1 VSNVPTNLIPTT
13 VTGLPEYTGSS
24 TLGYLP
30 YVVEGRTYKVQFS
43 NIAAVGAVPSSRT
56 IATGTGLT
64 GGGDLSADRTIA
76 IANGGVGTA
85 QLAASGVSAG
95 VYGSGTLVP
104 VLTVDATGRVTSA
117 TTAAVSVSGFVPTS
131 RSVIA
136 GTGLTGGGALTSD
149 VTLNV
154 NFSSSTPQALG
165 TATAGVSTAAARGDH
180 VHPAVNLADTSQT
193 QGALPLGRGGTGD
206 ALSPVAGAVVYSTGT
221 RFALTALG
229 LPGQVLMSDGANA
242 PQWATVSGIG
252 TVTSVNVSGGT
263 TGLTF
268 SGGPVTAAGTITMA
282 GTLAVG
288 NGGTGLTTLAANFVP
303 KGNGTA
309 AFSASQIFD
318 DGTNVGIGT
327 ASPGTKLDVN
337 GTTRSG
343 NFRVNA
349 GGTVTG
355 AGMWGI
361 DTILAF
367 NTGSTERMRIDSVG
381 NVGIGT
387 ASAAN
392 KLVVSN
398 AGANGF
404 EFDPATGIL
413 QTYNRATSLY
423 TGLLAYA
430 LEQRFFTGT
439 SPTEKMR
446 ITSGGELC
454 VGRTSSLNTGVLS
467 VLGTGTQAIT
477 TQVTVDGNSLIQGY
491 NSSTGLAFQVL
502 GTGQGY
508 YAGNLGIGTTSPAA
522 RIHTNGGAGGINGV
536 FESNTAADTRIEFRN
551 NATRA
556 GYLYWD
562 ANEVRLLADPTRS
575 LTSYTNGVE
584 RMRIDNAGNVGIGT
598 TSPTLLFQVG
608 SRGGMSSSGI
618 FQWGSALTGNNR
630 GVLSWD
636 TNTAI
641 IGTPQNLVFCANTE
655 TTERMR
661 LDSSGNLGVGTSPD
675 ARLWVLSPS
684 GASLRIGFNATSVN
698 YYDAA
703 TQIFRGSNGGTE
715 LMRLTSTGRLGIGA
729 SSPEATLVVAGTAG
743 SIAGA
748 GLAVS
753 ETSTGNSARLRIVQ
767 SAGFVTY
774 DATYSTGG
782 NQQVWSN
789 AGVERMR
796 LTEAG
801 LVGIGTAAPQ
811 NLLHLESASPVIRLR
826 DTDAAAGVYSTIS
839 GDNTTGSILISA
851 DSANAAASSAIAFLV
866 DGSERA
872 RISSVGDV
880 GIGTSSP
887 AVYTGYTTLDID
899 NATNGGLLNIKKA
912 GTTVGYLNGAS
923 GMLLLAQSN
932 DLKLTAT
939 GATSTM
945 QLSTNATERMRV
957 KANGQVRFIPLA
969 AAPGSPEAGDVYYD
983 STTNKLRC
991 YNGTTWNDLF

>member
-252 TVTSVNVSGGT
+252 TVTSVNVSGGA

-288 NGGTGLTTLAANFVP
+288 NGGTGLTSLTANFVP

-318 DGTNVGIGT
+318 NGTNVGIGT
-327 ASPGTKLDVN
+327 TSPSAKLHVV
-337 GTTRSG
+337 G
-343 NFRVNA
+343 NALF
-349 GGTVTG
+349 TG
-355 AGMWGI
+355 ASSQTLDIGTSTGI
-361 DTILAF
+361 AYIQSYGAGTAAAPIVFYTGTSERMRITAAGDVGVGTSAPTAKLSVGDAAAAKLNLMIGASERAYIDYTEATTLMRIDSDAIMAF
-367 NTGSTERMRIDSVG
+367 NTNNTERMRIL
-381 NVGIGT
+381 
-387 ASAAN
+387 SA
-392 KLVVSN
+392 
-398 AGANGF
+398 
-404 EFDPATGIL
+404 
-413 QTYNRATSLY
+413 
-423 TGLLAYA
+423 
-430 LEQRFFTGT
+430 
-439 SPTEKMR
+439 
-446 ITSGGELC
+446 GE
-454 VGRTSSLNTGVLS
+454 
-467 VLGTGTQAIT
+467 
-477 TQVTVDGNSLIQGY
+477 
-491 NSSTGLAFQVL
+491 
-502 GTGQGY
+502 
-508 YAGNLGIGTTSPAA
+508 
-522 RIHTNGGAGGINGV
+522 
-536 FESNTAADTRIEFRN
+536 
-551 NATRA
+551 
-556 GYLYWD
+556 
-562 ANEVRLLADPTRS
+562 
-575 LTSYTNGVE
+575 
-584 RMRIDNAGNVGIGT
+584 VGIGT

>member
-1 VSNVPTNLIPTT
+1 MSNVPTNLIPTT

-64 GGGDLSADRTIA
+64 GGGDLSANRTIA

-85 QLAASGVSAG
+85 QLAASVVSAG

-180 VHPAVNLADTSQT
+180 VHPAVDLADTSQT

-318 DGTNVGIGT
+318 NGTNVGIGTSSPGAKLAVVGTTKVGEGVASNTSKLMVNTLSGVAAGIQLFQDANESWIIQNPAASTVLTFSASGNERMRITSAGLVGIGT
-327 ASPGTKLDVN
+327 ASPGYRLDVANADGSALARFKDSDSAHNGIVISGDVN
-337 GTTRSG
+337 GGWIG
-343 NFRVNA
+343 NNLQITGEGIYCQNSINA
-349 GGTVTG
+349 
-355 AGMWGI
+355 
-361 DTILAF
+361 
-367 NTGSTERMRIDSVG
+367 MR
-381 NVGIGT
+381 
-387 ASAAN
+387 
-392 KLVVSN
+392 
-398 AGANGF
+398 
-404 EFDPATGIL
+404 
-413 QTYNRATSLY
+413 LY
-423 TGLLAYA
+423 TNS
-430 LEQRFFTGT
+430 LER
-439 SPTEKMR
+439 MR

-477 TQVTVDGNSLIQGY
+477 AQVTVNGNSLIQGY
-491 NSSTGLAFQVL
+491 SSSTSLSFQVI
-502 GTGQGY
+502 GTGQAY
-508 YAGNLGIGTTSPAA
+508 FADNVGIGVLAPAA
-522 RIHTNGGAGGINGV
+522 RIHTNGGSGGINAI
-536 FESNTAADTRIEFRN
+536 FESNTASETRIEYRN

-562 ANEVRLLADPTRS
+562 ANEVRHAADPTRS

-584 RMRIDNAGNVGIGT
+584 RMRILSSGEVGIGT
-598 TSPTLLFQVG
+598 IAPVARLTVGTGNFALTSLGAGSIGSTPATGTQKMVLGGNSATGVGNEIGWYPNTSFSGDTAQITSIATALGVSSAGALLF
-608 SRGGMSSSGI
+608 RTNSGA
-618 FQWGSALTGNNR
+618 QT
-630 GVLSWD
+630 
-636 TNTAI
+636 
-641 IGTPQNLVFCANTE
+641 TPG
-655 TTERMR
+655 ERMR
-661 LDSSGNLGVGTSPD
+661 
-675 ARLWVLSPS
+675 
-684 GASLRIGFNATSVN
+684 I
-698 YYDAA
+698 
-703 TQIFRGSNGGTE
+703 
-715 LMRLTSTGRLGIGA
+715 
-729 SSPEATLVVAGTAG
+729 
-743 SIAGA
+743 
-748 GLAVS
+748 
-753 ETSTGNSARLRIVQ
+753 
-767 SAGFVTY
+767 
-774 DATYSTGG
+774 DAT
-782 NQQVWSN
+782 
-789 AGVERMR
+789 
-796 LTEAG
+796 G
-801 LVGIGTAAPQ
+801 LVGIGTSSPQ

-826 DTDAAAGVYSTIS
+826 DTDAAAGVYATIS
-839 GDNTTGSILISA
+839 GDNTTGSIFISA
-851 DSANAAASSAIAFLV
+851 DSANAAASSTIAFLV
-866 DGSERA
+866 DG
-872 RISSVGDV
+872 
-880 GIGTSSP
+880 
-887 AVYTGYTTLDID
+887 
-899 NATNGGLLNIKKA
+899 
-912 GTTVGYLNGAS
+912 
-923 GMLLLAQSN
+923 
-932 DLKLTAT
+932 
-939 GATSTM
+939 
-945 QLSTNATERMRV
+945 TERMRIDSANAV
-957 KANGQVRFIPLA
+957 VLPKLTLSSDTPFLTGANINSAANPLAIGTTGSGVVAFFTNNAERMRAKANGQVRFVPLA
-969 AAPGSPEAGDVYYD
+969 AAPLGAEAGDVYYD

>member
-1 VSNVPTNLIPTT
+1 MSNVPTNLIPTT

-30 YVVEGRTYKVQFS
+30 YVVDGRTYKVQFS

-318 DGTNVGIGT
+318 
-327 ASPGTKLDVN
+327 N
-337 GTTRSG
+337 GT
-343 NFRVNA
+343 
-349 GGTVTG
+349 
-355 AGMWGI
+355 
-361 DTILAF
+361 
-367 NTGSTERMRIDSVG
+367 
-381 NVGIGT
+381 
-387 ASAAN
+387 
-392 KLVVSN
+392 
-398 AGANGF
+398 
-404 EFDPATGIL
+404 
-413 QTYNRATSLY
+413 
-423 TGLLAYA
+423 
-430 LEQRFFTGT
+430 
-439 SPTEKMR
+439 
-446 ITSGGELC
+446 
-454 VGRTSSLNTGVLS
+454 
-467 VLGTGTQAIT
+467 
-477 TQVTVDGNSLIQGY
+477 
-491 NSSTGLAFQVL
+491 
-502 GTGQGY
+502 
-508 YAGNLGIGTTSPAA
+508 
-522 RIHTNGGAGGINGV
+522 
-536 FESNTAADTRIEFRN
+536 
-551 NATRA
+551 
-556 GYLYWD
+556 
-562 ANEVRLLADPTRS
+562 
-575 LTSYTNGVE
+575 
-584 RMRIDNAGNVGIGT
+584 NVGIGT
-598 TSPTLLFQVG
+598 TSPSAKLHVVGNALFTGASSQTL
-608 SRGGMSSSGI
+608 
-618 FQWGSALTGNNR
+618 
-630 GVLSWD
+630 D
-636 TNTAI
+636 
-641 IGTPQNLVFCANTE
+641 IGTSTGIAYIQSYGAGTAAAPIVFYTGTSERMRITAAGDVGVGTSAPTAKLSVGDAAAAKLNLMIGASERAYIDYTEATTLMRIDSDANMAFNTNN
-655 TTERMR
+655 TERMR
-661 LDSSGNLGVGTSPD
+661 ILSAGEVGIGTSAPS
-675 ARLWVLSPS
+675 ARFHVE
-684 GASLRIGFNATSVN
+684 GTTNATSTVLFKN
-698 YYDAA
+698 TNSAATAFFQLGFGNDANNSGLIRYTSSTYTGATNSFLYYADNHVFHNLGGTERMRVTSAGDVGIGIATPGARLHVVGGNIAVDATARRIGYITDGTASNTGYMIPYDAA
-703 TQIFRGSNGGTE
+703 GFLSIHSNFSAGGIKFHT
-715 LMRLTSTGRLGIGA
+715 
-729 SSPEATLVVAGTAG
+729 GTAN
-743 SIAGA
+743 
-748 GLAVS
+748 
-753 ETSTGNSARLRIVQ
+753 T
-767 SAGFVTY
+767 
-774 DATYSTGG
+774 
-782 NQQVWSN
+782 
-789 AGVERMR
+789 ERMR
-796 LTEAG
+796 IDSAG
-801 LVGIGTAAPQ
+801 LVGIGTTNPAAR
-811 NLLHLESASPVIRLR
+811 LHV
-826 DTDAAAGVYSTIS
+826 V
-839 GDNTTGSILISA
+839 N
-851 DSANAAASSAIAFLV
+851 SAIADQFRLQDVLTDATIKYGVIGSGHYTNAEEPFLMAMGV
-866 DGSERA
+866 SSSTSNNLALGGGATSLNAATVITFFTAANITTTTGTERM
-872 RISSVGDV
+872 RIVSSGEV

-887 AVYTGYTTLDID
+887 GARLHVVNANHANMFRLQDVVTDATNKIAAMGMGHYTNAEEPIALISGISTLTGTSLTIGGNVSSMNAAMDIAFNTATTPTTL
-899 NATNGGLLNIKKA
+899 N
-912 GTTVGYLNGAS
+912 GTTRLN
-923 GMLLLAQSN
+923 
-932 DLKLTAT
+932 
-939 GATSTM
+939 
-945 QLSTNATERMRV
+945 V
-957 KANGQVRFIPLA
+957 KANGQVRFVPLA

>member
-1 VSNVPTNLIPTT
+1 MSNVPTNLIPTT

-242 PQWATVSGIG
+242 PQWATVSGTG

-288 NGGTGLTTLAANFVP
+288 NGGTGLTSLTANFVP
-303 KGNGTA
+303 KGNGTS

-318 DGTNVGIGT
+318 NGTNVGIGT
-327 ASPGTKLDVN
+327 TSP
-337 GTTRSG
+337 
-343 NFRVNA
+343 
-349 GGTVTG
+349 
-355 AGMWGI
+355 
-361 DTILAF
+361 
-367 NTGSTERMRIDSVG
+367 
-381 NVGIGT
+381 
-387 ASAAN
+387 AN
-392 KLVVSN
+392 KLVISN

-413 QTYNRATSLY
+413 QTYNRSTSAY
-423 TGLLAYA
+423 TGLLTYA

-454 VGRTSSLNTGVLS
+454 VGRTSSLNLGTLS
-467 VLGTGTQAIT
+467 VLGTAAQAIT
-477 TQVTVDGNSLIQGY
+477 AQVTVNGNSLIQGY
-491 NSSTGLAFQVL
+491 SSSTSLSFQVI
-502 GTGQGY
+502 GTGQAY
-508 YAGNLGIGTTSPAA
+508 FADNVGIGVLAPAA
-522 RIHTNGGAGGINGV
+522 RIHTNGGSGGINAI
-536 FESNTAADTRIEFRN
+536 FESNTASETRIEYRN

-562 ANEVRLLADPTRS
+562 ANEVRHAADPTRS

-584 RMRIDNAGNVGIGT
+584 RMRILSSGEVGIGT
-598 TSPTLLFQVG
+598 IAPVARLTVGTGNFALTSLGAGSIGSTPATGTQKMVLGGNSATGVGNEIGWYPNTSFSGDTAQITAIATAYGVSSAGALLF
-608 SRGGMSSSGI
+608 RTNSGA
-618 FQWGSALTGNNR
+618 QT
-630 GVLSWD
+630 
-636 TNTAI
+636 
-641 IGTPQNLVFCANTE
+641 TPS
-655 TTERMR
+655 ERMR
-661 LDSSGNLGVGTSPD
+661 
-675 ARLWVLSPS
+675 
-684 GASLRIGFNATSVN
+684 I
-698 YYDAA
+698 
-703 TQIFRGSNGGTE
+703 
-715 LMRLTSTGRLGIGA
+715 
-729 SSPEATLVVAGTAG
+729 
-743 SIAGA
+743 
-748 GLAVS
+748 
-753 ETSTGNSARLRIVQ
+753 
-767 SAGFVTY
+767 
-774 DATYSTGG
+774 DAT
-782 NQQVWSN
+782 
-789 AGVERMR
+789 
-796 LTEAG
+796 G
-801 LVGIGTAAPQ
+801 LVGIGTSSPQ

-826 DTDAAAGVYSTIS
+826 DTDAAAGVYATIS

-851 DSANAAASSAIAFLV
+851 DSANAAASSTIAFLT
-866 DGSERA
+866 DG
-872 RISSVGDV
+872 
-880 GIGTSSP
+880 
-887 AVYTGYTTLDID
+887 
-899 NATNGGLLNIKKA
+899 
-912 GTTVGYLNGAS
+912 
-923 GMLLLAQSN
+923 
-932 DLKLTAT
+932 
-939 GATSTM
+939 
-945 QLSTNATERMRV
+945 TERMRIDSANAV
-957 KANGQVRFIPLA
+957 VLPKLTLSTDTPFLTGANINSAANPLAIGTTGSGVVAFFTNNAERMRAKANGQVRFIPLA
-969 AAPGSPEAGDVYYD
+969 AAPLGAEAGDVYYD

>member
-1 VSNVPTNLIPTT
+1 MSNVPTNLIPTT

-242 PQWATVSGIG
+242 PQWATVSGVG

-288 NGGTGLTTLAANFVP
+288 NGGTGVTSSTGTGSVVLSTSPTLVTPTLGVASATSIATGLGAVGAPSHTFTGDTTTGMWSPAGNTLAFSTAGTERMRIRSNGRVGVNVDPGAQFQVRGP
-303 KGNGTA
+303 ASDTMAEVAVLQSINVAGTDTHGLSISADAVGNIVQLASTGNNAGGFT
-309 AFSASQIFD
+309 FLTGSAERMRIDSN
-318 DGTNVGIGT
+318 GNVGIGT
-327 ASPGTKLDVN
+327 ASPGDSLEIAPAVN
-337 GTTRSG
+337 GGGLTVKRTNGIPAITLVANPASDAII
-343 NFRVNA
+343 NFGDTDSSVVGGIQYTNA
-349 GGTVTG
+349 SN
-355 AGMWGI
+355 
-361 DTILAF
+361 AF
-367 NTGSTERMRIDSVG
+367 RFITNNAERMRITD
-381 NVGIGT
+381 
-387 ASAAN
+387 
-392 KLVVSN
+392 
-398 AGANGF
+398 
-404 EFDPATGIL
+404 TG
-413 QTYNRATSLY
+413 R
-423 TGLLAYA
+423 
-430 LEQRFFTGT
+430 
-439 SPTEKMR
+439 
-446 ITSGGELC
+446 
-454 VGRTSSLNTGVLS
+454 
-467 VLGTGTQAIT
+467 
-477 TQVTVDGNSLIQGY
+477 
-491 NSSTGLAFQVL
+491 
-502 GTGQGY
+502 
-508 YAGNLGIGTTSPAA
+508 
-522 RIHTNGGAGGINGV
+522 
-536 FESNTAADTRIEFRN
+536 
-551 NATRA
+551 
-556 GYLYWD
+556 
-562 ANEVRLLADPTRS
+562 
-575 LTSYTNGVE
+575 
-584 RMRIDNAGNVGIGT
+584 VGIGT
-598 TSPTLLFQVG
+598 T
-608 SRGGMSSSGI
+608 
-618 FQWGSALTGNNR
+618 
-630 GVLSWD
+630 
-636 TNTAI
+636 
-641 IGTPQNLVFCANTE
+641 
-655 TTERMR
+655 
-661 LDSSGNLGVGTSPD
+661 
-675 ARLWVLSPS
+675 
-684 GASLRIGFNATSVN
+684 
-698 YYDAA
+698 
-703 TQIFRGSNGGTE
+703 
-715 LMRLTSTGRLGIGA
+715 
-729 SSPEATLVVAGTAG
+729 SPEATLVVAGTAG

-801 LVGIGTAAPQ
+801 NLGIGLANP
-811 NLLHLESASPVIRLR
+811 
-826 DTDAAAGVYSTIS
+826 STTL
-839 GDNTTGSILISA
+839 DV
-851 DSANAAASSAIAFLV
+851 ANATGGTIRVQTTSSGNAILWAQTLGGGVAVLDLQTPTGLNRIIGGVGGTSNLSFYTAST
-866 DGSERA
+866 ERM
-872 RISSVGDV
+872 RIDSVGNV

-887 AVYTGYTTLDID
+887 ASRLDVSGGNITLDNTRGLAFRD
-899 NATNGGLLNIKKA
+899 NAGSIE
-912 GTTVGYLNGAS
+912 TVVGITSANNVSISAPTLS
-923 GMLLLAQSN
+923 GSLQYGPRS
-932 DLKLTAT
+932 
-939 GATSTM
+939 TSGVH
-945 QLSTNATERMRV
+945 QFFTNATERMRI
-957 KANGQVRFIPLA
+957 KSTGQVRFVPLA